1 VKAYRLA
8 LEVRTREA
16 LPQGWAT
23 TQNNLAIALS
33 DQAGASEGAER
44 ARLLGEAVKA
54 YRLALEVYTREALPQ
69 DWAMTQNNLAVALSD
84 QAGASEGA
92 ERARLLSEAVK
103 AYRLALEVYTR
114 EALPQDWAMTQINLA
129 IALRAQAEASEGAE
143 RARLL
148 GEAVKAY
155 RQALDVRTREAFPQD
170 WAGTQSNLALALSAQ
185 AGASEGAER
194 ARLAAEAVKACRA
207 SMEVLPPSAELKIML
222 AQLLGQQTWFQLLAG
237 IDSLQCGQEA
247 VTLLD
252 DNGPSPE
259 WMNYAHALLYGG
271 RYPEAEAIYR
281 KYLGQAFADGRKWND
296 ELRNDIAALRAAGRD
311 HPDLKKVEAMLES
324 AGAGLAVSKP
334 DGAASPR

>member
-1 VKAYRLA
+1 M
-8 LEVRTREA
+8 
-16 LPQGWAT
+16 
-23 TQNNLAIALS
+23 
-33 DQAGASEGAER
+33 
-44 ARLLGEAVKA
+44 LGEAVKA

-92 ERARLLSEAVK
+92 ERARL
-103 AYRLALEVYTR
+103 
-114 EALPQDWAMTQINLA
+114 
-129 IALRAQAEASEGAE
+129 
-143 RARLL
+143 
-148 GEAVKAY
+148 
-155 RQALDVRTREAFPQD
+155 
-170 WAGTQSNLALALSAQ
+170 
-185 AGASEGAER
+185 
-194 ARLAAEAVKACRA
+194 AAEAVQVCRA
-207 SMEVLPPSAELKIML
+207 SMKVLPSSPELSTML
-222 AQLLGQQTWFQLLAG
+222 GQLLGQQTWFQLLAG

-296 ELRNDIAALRAAGRD
+296 ELRNDVAALRAAGRD

-334 DGAASPR
+334 DGAGSPKWGPPGGGS